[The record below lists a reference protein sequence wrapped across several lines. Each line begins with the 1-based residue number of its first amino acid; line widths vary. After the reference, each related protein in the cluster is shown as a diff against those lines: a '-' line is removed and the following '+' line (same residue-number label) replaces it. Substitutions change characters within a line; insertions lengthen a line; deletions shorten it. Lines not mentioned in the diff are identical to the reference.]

1 MWNSSGASTARPAD
15 GGCDAKG
22 KRMSEDIWHSKHR
35 ATLKDVART
44 AGVSQSTTSRALS
57 GEGYVAAQVRE
68 RVLKAAE
75 ELGYVP
81 HAMAR
86 SLRKQV
92 NRSIGVLVSD
102 LRNSFYADL
111 AAGIAARAR
120 SHGYTMMLVDD
131 QGVSSEELGAAQA
144 FVATRAAGV
153 IVTPLSAAVST
164 YLLRQD
170 IPVVEVDRQFL
181 AGECDAVVI
190 DNASVARR
198 ITDHLITL
206 GHRRIALLID
216 ETDWTTGSE
225 RYAGYQRSLEE
236 SGIPPD
242 PTLLVSAGW
251 DAGDARTAAI
261 DILAR
266 RERPTAIFAAN
277 NLLAEGVWRAAS
289 DLGLRIP
296 DDLSIVSFDD
306 AQWMSMV
313 TPGITAV
320 AQDAVALG
328 RAAMDRLLERI
339 EHPEAPPVTV
349 VLEAH
354 ILPRGS
360 TASPRPTAEA
370 ALSGS

>member
-1 MWNSSGASTARPAD
+1 
-15 GGCDAKG
+15 
-22 KRMSEDIWHSKHR
+22 MSEGTSRAQHR
-35 ATLKDVART
+35 ATLKDVAT
-44 AGVSQSTTSRALS
+44 AAGVSQSTTSRALS
-57 GEGYVAAQVRE
+57 GEGYVAAAVRA
-68 RVLKAAE
+68 RVLAAAD

-111 AAGIAARAR
+111 AAGIAGRAR
-120 SHGYTMMLVDD
+120 SRGYTMMLVDD
-131 QGVSSEELGAAQA
+131 QGVSAEELGAAQA

-164 YLLRQD
+164 YLLRQN

-181 AGECDAVVI
+181 AGSCDAVVV

-198 ITDHLITL
+198 ITDHLIAL

-216 ETDWTTGSE
+216 ETDWTTGGE
-225 RYAGYQRSLEE
+225 RYAGYEASLEE
-236 SGIPPD
+236 AGIRPD
-242 PTLLVSAGW
+242 PTLVVTAGW
-251 DAGDARTAAI
+251 EAGDARKAAI

-277 NLLAEGVWRAAS
+277 NLLAEGLWRAAG

-296 DDLSIVSFDD
+296 HDLSIVSFDD

-328 RAAMDRLLERI
+328 RAAMDRLLDRI
-339 EHPEAPPVTV
+339 ERPDAPAVTV
-349 VLEAH
+349 VLEAQ

-360 TASPRPTAEA
+360 TAAPRPAAEA